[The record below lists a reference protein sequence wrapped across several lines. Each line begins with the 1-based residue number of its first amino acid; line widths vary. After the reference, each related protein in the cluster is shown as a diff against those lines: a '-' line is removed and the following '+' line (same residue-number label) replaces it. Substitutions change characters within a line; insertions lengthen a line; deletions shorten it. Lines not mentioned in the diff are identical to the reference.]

1 MLTVMEAISSP
12 PQTLK
17 LEVGDTGI
25 VEQPSTA
32 VGEEERVGG
41 EEWVVPL
48 RYQYF
53 RSERIEALLH
63 HVCQL
68 LGFYGES

>member
-1 MLTVMEAISSP
+1 M
-12 PQTLK
+12 
-17 LEVGDTGI
+17 GI

-32 VGEEERVGG
+32 VGEEEKVGG

-53 RSERIEALLH
+53 RSERIEVLLH